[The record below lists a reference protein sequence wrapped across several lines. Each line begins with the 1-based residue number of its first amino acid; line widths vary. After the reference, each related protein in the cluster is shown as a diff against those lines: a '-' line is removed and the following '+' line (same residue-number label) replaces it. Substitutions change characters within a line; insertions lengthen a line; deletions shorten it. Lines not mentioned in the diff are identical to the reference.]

1 MKFVPESVRWLLAK
15 RHNEKAKGI
24 IKNAALINGVT
35 LSTTLLEKVDNIN
48 VDSDTANGNPTG
60 PEKPTLGAAN
70 AFVYYGLSINSTSL
84 GGNKYLNFALVCL
97 VEIPG
102 YTMAWVCMNRMG
114 RRRSLCASLFLCSA
128 TCVAAAFVPQ
138 GMNWAEVLL
147 FLVGKLGITSSFG
160 IVYVYT
166 AELYPTVM
174 RSAGVGASSTMARVG
189 AMVAPFAPLLG
200 MHIKALPLLL
210 FGAVALLA
218 GLLALFFPETLGK
231 KLPDTVD
238 EIKKL

>member
-1 MKFVPESVRWLLAK
+1 
-15 RHNEKAKGI
+15 
-24 IKNAALINGVT
+24 
-35 LSTTLLEKVDNIN
+35 
-48 VDSDTANGNPTG
+48 
-60 PEKPTLGAAN
+60 
-70 AFVYYGLSINSTSL
+70 
-84 GGNKYLNFALVCL
+84 
-97 VEIPG
+97 
-102 YTMAWVCMNRMG
+102 MAWVCMNRMG